1 MNYKKHPMQIAL
13 GVFVHT
19 IKIKFGIIIY
29 NNMQI
34 DKNNIHI
41 NNPE

>member
-1 MNYKKHPMQIAL
+1 MLIAL
-13 GVFVHT
+13 GVFVPA
-19 IKIKFGIIIY
+19 IKLKFSIIIC

>member
-1 MNYKKHPMQIAL
+1 MRIAL

-34 DKNNIHI
+34 DKII
-41 NNPE
+41 YT

>member
-13 GVFVHT
+13 GVFVYT